1 MSCTVGLT
9 TAEADVTGMSGSDE
23 AVRGKPNQLGKAR
36 WMRGGGQEEDEAKAG
51 IQWMDAEPDTWPAL
65 QVWSVL
71 EVGGAVVCEGMV
83 RSRSSKAG
91 WQQPDGGG
99 GSMHKCFTLSK
110 STTKMSRLPPPG
122 PFEPNCSPHTS
133 TTSFRAQLL
142 ITPPTVS
149 FRAHP
154 GPWSED
160 VSIRSSSSSTLGL
173 SYSPTPTESSL
184 GGRNVQMTTFMDVST
199 SLPGLFTTFAGAQN
213 DKGLAMWSVPSN
225 GLDVAVNEQDAE
237 EGDVVEEDRETLA
250 VEVAGQ
256 SEGEM
261 EEDMEDSDATF
272 FTVVLLA
279 NDYSLLWVTTLPM
292 SLLYVVLYYASN
304 YALQKLSTFDYVELW
319 YFTHA
324 GRLDAA
330 KFSNKSQADDTFG
343 ISRVDDHLT
352 VHSIAS
358 VRASHNVLSDHDLS
372 FSEFLRAKNV
382 FLDHARKAEWPI
394 AHLDTLAKFF
404 WLLETH
410 SMTQLPLRE
419 RIILTYAL
427 RVHLDWHRE
436 LKANRGYDISITNQ
450 NLLRTIADE
459 VRALD
464 DKLVKIKVSL
474 FHPIKMS
481 TFLTPSLS
489 LRDPHF

>member
-23 AVRGKPNQLGKAR
+23 AVRGEPNRLGKAR
-36 WMRGGGQEEDEAKAG
+36 WMRGGGQEEDEASESRDSVDGRRAG
-51 IQWMDAEPDTWPAL
+51 YHVSWPAL

-71 EVGGAVVCEGMV
+71 EVGGAVACVEASLVSRIESLTPQACEGMV

-99 GSMHKCFTLSK
+99 GSMHEWW
-110 STTKMSRLPPPG
+110 LPPPG

-142 ITPPTVS
+142 IAPPTVS

-225 GLDVAVNEQDAE
+225 GLYRSASRKRSTHNDKGLAMMTVPSNEFGRDVAVNEQDAE

-261 EEDMEDSDATF
+261 EEDMEDS
-272 FTVVLLA
+272 
-279 NDYSLLWVTTLPM
+279 
-292 SLLYVVLYYASN
+292 
-304 YALQKLSTFDYVELW
+304 E
-319 YFTHA
+319 
-324 GRLDAA
+324 
-330 KFSNKSQADDTFG
+330 
-343 ISRVDDHLT
+343 
-352 VHSIAS
+352 
-358 VRASHNVLSDHDLS
+358 
-372 FSEFLRAKNV
+372 
-382 FLDHARKAEWPI
+382 
-394 AHLDTLAKFF
+394 
-404 WLLETH
+404 
-410 SMTQLPLRE
+410 
-419 RIILTYAL
+419 
-427 RVHLDWHRE
+427 
-436 LKANRGYDISITNQ
+436 
-450 NLLRTIADE
+450 
-459 VRALD
+459 
-464 DKLVKIKVSL
+464 
-474 FHPIKMS
+474 
-481 TFLTPSLS
+481 
-489 LRDPHF
+489 